1 MKITKLYIDGYK
13 NVVDTSLDFSLGP
26 IIILLAPNNY
36 GKSNLL
42 SGIRDGFKFLRKNGT
57 VAVKYV
63 QGKSY
68 VNYNR
73 NKDHQRFTFEV
84 EFEKRR
90 DAGKCYL
97 YRFVLDPT
105 ETDHS
110 VKYLDKYPRF
120 DYSYYTSDVAGIVE
134 EELVLI
140 EGSNKRVLF
149 ERDTNDPNIAYLGE
163 DKANPY
169 VINSADTD
177 VKGGYPHTFYLFLHR
192 FGNMALAKNAD
203 DKECNL
209 LLDEI
214 HGVLTSLTRE
224 SIGMVLAGEDD
235 EFRAPALLV
244 QDVRKMHDAEYTFLI
259 GRFIHMFHQYESVRF
274 ERLGTSGQLQC
285 LLKRK
290 SDDREETTSTL
301 SYGTRRVLKLLS
313 QVFANTVPLISI
325 EELESGL
332 HPTLY
337 RDVLNSF
344 LNCLDIEAY
353 NKRNMSI
360 PEKDHRRNDPKV
372 IISSHAPGMI
382 NEFDDHLGAVYIG
395 RASKGQLGLAQF
407 SRLNPEGIKG
417 VEDMRREFK
426 GMLGVGDIIF
436 QLFFDEYAKLKI
448 EEEWLDFSD
457 SHKGGV
463 SE

>member
-1 MKITKLYIDGYK
+1 MKITKVYLDGYK
-13 NVVDTSLDFSLGP
+13 NVIDTHLDFGTEP

-42 SGIRDGFKFLRKNGT
+42 KGIRDGFKFLRKNGT

-63 QGKSY
+63 QSKSY
-68 VNYNR
+68 VNYN
-73 NKDHQRFTFEV
+73 NKNGHQRFTFEV

-90 DAGKCYL
+90 NADKH
-97 YRFVLDPT
+97 YRYKFVLDPT

-110 VKYLDKYPRF
+110 TKYLEKYPNF
-120 DYSYYTSDVAGIVE
+120 NYSYYKKDVAGIVE

-140 EGSNKRVLF
+140 EGSNKKILF
-149 ERDTNDPNIAYLGE
+149 ERDKSDPNIAYLGE
-163 DKANPY
+163 AGKDSSY

-192 FGNMALAKNAD
+192 FGNMALSKNTD
-203 DKECNL
+203 DKERNIV
-209 LLDEI
+209 LDEI

-224 SIGMVLAGEDD
+224 SIGVVLADEDD
-235 EFRAPALLV
+235 EFRAPSLLI
-244 QDVRKMHDAEYTFLI
+244 QDVRKMHDAEYDFLL
-259 GRFIHMFHQYESVRF
+259 GRFIRMFPQYESVRF
-274 ERLGTSGQLQC
+274 EPLGNSGQLQC

-290 SDDREETTSTL
+290 SDNREETTTTL

-313 QVFANTVPLISI
+313 QVFANTVPLISV

-332 HPTLY
+332 HPALY
-337 RDVLNSF
+337 RGVLNSF
-344 LNCLDIEAY
+344 LDCLDIDAY
-353 NKRNMSI
+353 NKRNKSI
-360 PEKDHRRNDPKV
+360 PPEEHRRNDPKV

-407 SRLNPEGIKG
+407 SRLNSDGIKG
-417 VEDMRREFK
+417 VEDMRHEFK
-426 GMLGVGDIIF
+426 GILGVGDILF

-448 EEEWLDFSD
+448 EEEWLDFD
-457 SHKGGV
+457 RPGGV
-463 SE
+463 NK